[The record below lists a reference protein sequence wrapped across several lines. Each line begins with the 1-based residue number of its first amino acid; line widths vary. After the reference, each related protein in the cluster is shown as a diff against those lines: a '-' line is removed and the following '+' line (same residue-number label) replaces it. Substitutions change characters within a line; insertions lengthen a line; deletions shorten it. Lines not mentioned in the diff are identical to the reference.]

1 MKVTAIKYGDSYFF
15 ENWVT
20 PNGNPDKRLDIIF
33 QVFLIEYQDKLIL
46 VDAGCETMPGF
57 EMSNFCGTVKALENI
72 GIKPYD
78 ITDVIITHSHHD
90 HIECVK
96 YFKDAVIHIQRDEF
110 EEGKHFI
117 PDSFKVSIF
126 EEGYVLY
133 DCIRILKIGGHSIG
147 SSVVEFNIDGNDYVI
162 VGDECYLRR
171 YFKKNALKVQSK
183 NSKAFYEKY
192 NDEKYTLLF
201 SHDE

>member
-1 MKVTAIKYGDSYFF
+1 MKVTAIKYGDSYFY

-33 QVFLIEYQDKLIL
+33 QVFLIRYSDKLIL

-57 EMSNFCGTVKALENI
+57 EMSNFCGTIKALEKK
-72 GIKPYD
+72 GIKPDD

-96 YFKDAVIHIQRDEF
+96 YFKNATIYIQKDEF
-110 EEGKHFI
+110 EEGKQFI
-117 PDSFKVSIF
+117 PEGFSVKTFG
-126 EEGYVLY
+126 EEYMLEH
-133 DCIRILKIGGHSIG
+133 CIRIIKIGGHSIG
-147 SSVVEFNIDGNDYVI
+147 SSVVEFNIDGKDYVI

-171 YFKKNALKVQSK
+171 YFKENALKVQSP
-183 NSKAFYEKY
+183 NSQKFYKKY
-192 NDEKYTLLF
+192 SDEKYTLLF
-201 SHDE
+201 SHDI